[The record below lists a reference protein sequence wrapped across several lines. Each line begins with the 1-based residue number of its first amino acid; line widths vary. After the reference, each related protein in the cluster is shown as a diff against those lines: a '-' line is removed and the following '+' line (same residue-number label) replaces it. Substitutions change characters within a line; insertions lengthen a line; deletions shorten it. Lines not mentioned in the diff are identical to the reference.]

1 MSQRCHNRTG
11 AFANKSQSMIP
22 SDEKR
27 LPINDVHFFVGG
39 QMRRPTPIIQ
49 PLHVRVAAVAP

>member
-1 MSQRCHNRTG
+1 
-11 AFANKSQSMIP
+11 MIP

-27 LPINDVHFFVGG
+27 LVEPINDVPFFFGG

-49 PLHVRVAAVAP
+49 PLHVRVAAVAL